1 VKSAS
6 AKDFSEVNNTT
17 ENYAKRQRGREM
29 ETMNKTENPN
39 VGRRDVLKGAGATVA
54 GVAALATG
62 TEAAAAKGTPPR
74 WAMVMDLRK
83 CIGCRACTV
92 ACKAENDV
100 SLGRFRTVVQ
110 EKTTGMF
117 PDTRKTFL
125 PIMCNHCE
133 GNKEDGVPPCV
144 KACPEYPGKRM
155 TFTTADGEKIRYRG
169 GATYKRPDGLVLIDA
184 ELCIG
189 CGKCID
195 ACPYGVRS
203 FNPFVKAGK
212 APDKQAADKCDMCK
226 ERVANGIDPAC
237 VNTCQGRAR
246 IFGDLN
252 DPNSEVAQLVAE
264 HGLDKNPD
272 KVLLHD
278 EGTDPHVFYID
289 PDNML
294 GEVYKKR
301 EKGKLDHYVDL
312 IP

>member
-1 VKSAS
+1 
-6 AKDFSEVNNTT
+6 
-17 ENYAKRQRGREM
+17 
-29 ETMNKTENPN
+29 MNKIDKLKI
-39 VGRRDVLKGAGATVA
+39 GRREVLKGAGVSVA
-54 GVAALATG
+54 GAAVIAAG
-62 TEAAAAKGTPPR
+62 TEVAEAAGTAPR

-110 EKTTGMF
+110 EKTYGTF
-117 PDTRKTFL
+117 PKVKKGFL
-125 PIMCNHCE
+125 PLMCNHCE

-144 KACPEYPGKRM
+144 KVCPEFPGERL
-155 TFTTADGEKIRYRG
+155 TFKTPDGGKIRYRG

-184 ELCIG
+184 DLCIG

-212 APDKQAADKCDMCK
+212 KPELQAADKCDMCK
-226 ERVANGIDPAC
+226 ERVANGIDPSC

-252 DPNSEVAQLVAE
+252 DPNSQVAKLVKE
-264 HGLDKNPD
+264 HNLAKN
-272 KVLLHD
+272 VLLPK
-278 EGTDPHVFYID
+278 EGTAPHVFYID

-294 GEVYKKR
+294 EKLYTKR

>member
-1 VKSAS
+1 MT
-6 AKDFSEVNNTT
+6 ETT
-17 ENYAKRQRGREM
+17 
-29 ETMNKTENPN
+29 NPGI
-39 VGRRDVLKGAGATVA
+39 GRRDVLKGAGAAAAAT
-54 GVAALATG
+54 AALATPVKNA
-62 TEAAAAKGTPPR
+62 EAAKTAPR
-74 WAMVMDLRK
+74 WAMVMDLRR

-92 ACKAENDV
+92 ACKSENDV

-110 EKTTGMF
+110 ERTLGTF
-117 PDTRKTFL
+117 PNTKKGFL

-144 KACPEYPGKRM
+144 KACPEYPGERM
-155 TFTTADGEKIRYRG
+155 TFKTADGGKIRYRG
-169 GATYKRPDGLVLIDA
+169 GATYKRPDGLILIDA
-184 ELCIG
+184 DLCIG

-212 APDKQAADKCDMCK
+212 KPEKQAADKCDMCK

-252 DPNSEVAQLVAE
+252 DPNSEVAKLVKE
-264 HGLDKNPD
+264 HDLAKN
-272 KVLLHD
+272 VLLPE
-278 EGTDPHVFYID
+278 EGTVPHVFYID

-294 GEVYKKR
+294 KDLYTKR
-301 EKGKLDHYVDL
+301 EKGKLNHYVDL